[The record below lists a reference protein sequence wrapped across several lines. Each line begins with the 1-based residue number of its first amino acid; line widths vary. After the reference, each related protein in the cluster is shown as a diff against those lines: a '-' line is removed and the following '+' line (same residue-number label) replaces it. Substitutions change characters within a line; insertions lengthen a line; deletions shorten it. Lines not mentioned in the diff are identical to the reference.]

1 MLTIGI
7 SLIDL
12 LMNNIFPNVKNKRR
26 DGVFFLLGQVEIKLV
41 EFCLCVFACPIF
53 IILMS

>member
-12 LMNNIFPNVKNKRR
+12 LMNNIFPNVKNKRK